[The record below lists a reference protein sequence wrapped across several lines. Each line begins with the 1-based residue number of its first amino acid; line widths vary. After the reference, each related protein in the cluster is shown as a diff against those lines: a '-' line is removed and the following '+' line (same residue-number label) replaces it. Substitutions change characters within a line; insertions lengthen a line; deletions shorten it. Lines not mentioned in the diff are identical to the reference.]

1 MRSILLFH
9 PTGPP
14 FVQQTARALDEA
26 GRLRA
31 MVTTFA
37 YQPGGTL
44 GRVLR
49 RLPGGEWADRQL
61 QRRRV
66 SEVGGAEIITHPLP
80 EIVRVGVA
88 AARLGPIA
96 LDLAWELTE
105 RWFDRL
111 VARRHL
117 RDVDAV
123 YGYEHA
129 ALRTFESQ
137 RARGGV
143 RLYEMPICHHRTLEE
158 ILEPEYARFPEVR
171 TPYDIHL
178 RRMAPRRNRRKD
190 AELRL
195 ADLVVTNSTFSRES
209 LLRAGVPD
217 DRVVTVPLAA
227 PPVVRGR
234 ERRAGGPFVFL
245 SAGTQSVRKGVHYLL
260 EAWRRLA
267 PGQGTELWLVGTMQL
282 PARVRAGLP
291 GTVRIHPPVP
301 RAELFDLYRRADVLA
316 FPSLCEGFGLVITE
330 AMAHGLP
337 VITTPNTAGRDL
349 IEHRRNGLLVPI
361 RDPEALAEAMAWC
374 LGHRAELADI
384 GREAARTAA
393 AWQWDDYRRALAKA
407 LVGAS
412 AVGSTSTV
420 SGE

>member
-1 MRSILLFH
+1 
-9 PTGPP
+9 
-14 FVQQTARALDEA
+14 
-26 GRLRA
+26 

-37 YQPGGTL
+37 YRP
-44 GRVLR
+44 GRVFR
-49 RLPGGEWADRQL
+49 RVIPRLPGGEWVDRQL
-61 QRRRV
+61 QRRRLA
-66 SEVGGAEIITHPLP
+66 EVGGAEVITHPLP
-80 EIVRVGVA
+80 EMVRMGVA

-129 ALRTFESQ
+129 ALLTFEGQ

-158 ILEPEYARFPEVR
+158 LLEPEYARFPQVR
-171 TPYDIHL
+171 TSYDTHL

-195 ADLVVTNSTFSRES
+195 ANLVVTNSTFSRES
-209 LLRAGVPD
+209 ILRAGVPE

-227 PPVVRGR
+227 PPVVAAR
-234 ERRAGGPFVFL
+234 ERRDGGPLVFL
-245 SAGTQSVRKGVHYLL
+245 SAGSQSVRKGVHYLL

-267 PGQGTELWLVGTMQL
+267 PGRGAELWLVGTMQL
-282 PARVRAGLP
+282 PARLRAGLP
-291 GTVRIHPPVP
+291 STVRVRPPLP
-301 RAELFDLYRRADVLA
+301 RAELFDLYRRVDVLV

-349 IEHRRNGLLVPI
+349 IEHGRNGLLVPI
-361 RDPEALAEAMAWC
+361 RDPDALAEAMAWC
-374 LGHRAELADI
+374 LGHPAELADV

-393 AWQWDDYRRALAKA
+393 AWQWHDYRRALAEA
-407 LVGAS
+407 FVGAPS
-412 AVGSTSTV
+412 VDSVSTV
-420 SGE
+420 RAE

>member
-1 MRSILLFH
+1 MRSVVLFH
-9 PTGPP
+9 PSGPP
-14 FVQQTARALDEA
+14 FAQQTARALDEA

-37 YQPGGTL
+37 YRPEGTF
-44 GRVLR
+44 GRVIR
-49 RLPGGEWADRQL
+49 RLPGGERADRTL
-61 QRRRV
+61 RRRHL
-66 SEVGGAEIITHPLP
+66 SEVDRARVITHPLP
-80 EIVRVGVA
+80 EMVRAGVA
-88 AARLGPIA
+88 AARLGPIVT
-96 LDLAWELTE
+96 DLVWELTE

-111 VARRHL
+111 VARRYL
-117 RDVDAV
+117 RDADAV

-129 ALRTFESQ
+129 ALRTFEGQ
-137 RARGGV
+137 RARGGL

-158 ILEPEYARFPEVR
+158 LLEPEYARFPEVR
-171 TPYDIHL
+171 TAYDAHL

-195 ADLVVTNSTFSRES
+195 ANLVVTNSTFSRES
-209 LLRAGVPD
+209 VLRAGVPE

-227 PPVVRGR
+227 PPVMAER
-234 ERRAGGPFVFL
+234 ERRDDGPFVFL
-245 SAGTQSVRKGVHYLL
+245 SAGTQSVRKGVHHLL

-267 PGQGTELWLVGTMQL
+267 PRQSAELWLVGTMQL
-282 PARVRAGLP
+282 PPRLLTALP

-301 RAELFDLYRRADVLA
+301 RAELFDLYRRADALA

-349 IEHRRNGLLVPI
+349 IEHGRNGFVVPI
-361 RDPEALAEAMAWC
+361 RDPDALAGAMAWC
-374 LGHRAELADI
+374 LAHRAELAEI
-384 GREAARTAA
+384 GREAARTAG
-393 AWQWDDYRRALAKA
+393 AWQWDDYRRALTGA

-412 AVGSTSTV
+412 VVGSASTV
-420 SGE
+420 LGG